1 MQPRALIAVL
11 VTLLAIVGA
20 GYWLVNSGGDDGDD
34 ATGPTDTTT
43 TTAEPTTSTTT
54 TPTTGP
60 DECSSGNAVPT
71 TTAAPS
77 TSSTTAAPDDAS
89 TTLPPI
95 PTGPTLDDRSTVS
108 TVGLDEVTF
117 GLTVSQAEAAA
128 GTPMIPCEPVAECYR
143 VIPAVAPPGITFT
156 VTEGTVERVDIS
168 DEPITTRSGV
178 GVGTSADEV
187 VELFGDSLER
197 EVNDDGSVDLVF
209 VPSSESDAEFRVI
222 FTVRDEVVETY
233 RSGRLPGI
241 ADRFPCSSGE
251 GADQPSDGSGS
262 SSS

>member
-11 VTLLAIVGA
+11 ITLVAIIGA
-20 GYWLVNSGGDDGDD
+20 GYWLVNWSGGDDEG
-34 ATGPTDTTT
+34 AESTETTT
-43 TTAEPTTSTTT
+43 TVAESTTT
-54 TPTTGP
+54 ITAAPAPTP

-71 TTAAPS
+71 TTTAPS
-77 TSSTTAAPDDAS
+77 TSSTTTAAPGDPA
-89 TTLPPI
+89 TTLPPV

-117 GLTVSQAEAAA
+117 GLTVSQAESAA
-128 GTPMIPCEPVAECYR
+128 GTPMIPCEPAAQCYR

-156 VTEGTVERVDIS
+156 VTEGTIERVDIT

-178 GVGTSADEV
+178 GVSTTGDEV
-187 VELFGDSLER
+187 AELFGDSLER
-197 EVNDDGSVDLVF
+197 TVNDDGSVDLIF
-209 VPSSESDAEFRVI
+209 VPSSESDADFRVV
-222 FTVRDEVVETY
+222 FTLRDEVVESY

-241 ADRFPCSSGE
+241 LDRFPCAGE